1 VVRSAARYFVFAA
14 LIALFTANFASAYP
28 TRQSGPHDLLPS
40 PISSLKNSPDG
51 AFALYIYLTPS
62 LSASSS
68 NFRSVLSD
76 ADYVESTLPRMYPG
90 GTYRGEIS
98 PAVRTRG
105 ATITATADLT
115 DRNPPL
121 DAALESYNPLDL
133 APHSI
138 FRAALADFS
147 LKFTPGP
154 ATITYAPAQTAE
166 TGSSPATYF
175 AAFQVDTTNIARSS
189 QVNFDRASEEIRAVA
204 ANPDNF
210 LAFEQNGR
218 P

>member
-1 VVRSAARYFVFAA
+1 VPAATRLVLATV
-14 LIALFTANFASAYP
+14 IALSTASFASAYP

-40 PISSLKNSPDG
+40 SISSLKKSPDG
-51 AFALYIYLTPS
+51 AFALYNYLAPS
-62 LSASSS
+62 LGASSS
-68 NFRSVLSD
+68 NFRSVLTD
-76 ADYVESTLPRMYPG
+76 ADYVESTLPTMYPG

-98 PAVRTRG
+98 PATRAG
-105 ATITATADLT
+105 SATIASTADLT

-121 DAALESYNPLDL
+121 DAALESHNPLDL
-133 APHSI
+133 APHSVY
-138 FRAALADFS
+138 RAAFAEFS

-154 ATITYAPAQTAE
+154 AAITYGPARTAE
-166 TGSSPATYF
+166 ADSSLASFFT
-175 AAFQVDTTNIARSS
+175 AFQVDTTNIGRSS

-210 LAFEQNGR
+210 LAFEQDGR

>member
-1 VVRSAARYFVFAA
+1 M
-14 LIALFTANFASAYP
+14 
-28 TRQSGPHDLLPS
+28 
-40 PISSLKNSPDG
+40 KNSPDG
-51 AFALYIYLTPS
+51 AFSLYVYLAPS
-62 LSASSS
+62 LSSSRS

-90 GTYRGEIS
+90 GTYRGGIS
-98 PAVRTRG
+98 PAVRTRA
-105 ATITATADLT
+105 ATIAAAADLT

-138 FRAALADFS
+138 YRAAFADFS

-154 ATITYAPAQTAE
+154 ATITYAPARTAGA
-166 TGSSPATYF
+166 GSSLASYF
-175 AAFQVDTTNIARSS
+175 TAFQVDTTNIARSS

-210 LAFEQNGR
+210 MAFETEGR